1 MADITKK
8 FFVGVLEGVREAL
21 DQSSDKEF
29 QKTKEEI
36 NKAKKEDLKIDK
48 SSLDKFS
55 LKSSEEFFDF
65 NKK

>member
-1 MADITKK
+1 MADTTNK
-8 FFVGVLEGVREAL
+8 FFANVLGVIGEAL
-21 DQSSDKEF
+21 DQSSDKGF

-36 NKAKKEDLKIDK
+36 NKVKKEDLKIDK

>member
-1 MADITKK
+1 MADTTNK
-8 FFVGVLEGVREAL
+8 FFANFLGAIGEAL
-21 DQSSDKEF
+21 DQSSDKGF

-55 LKSSEEFFDF
+55 LKSGEEFFDF

>member
-1 MADITKK
+1 MTDTTNK
-8 FFVGVLEGVREAL
+8 FFANVLGVIGEAL
-21 DQSSDKEF
+21 DQSGDKGF